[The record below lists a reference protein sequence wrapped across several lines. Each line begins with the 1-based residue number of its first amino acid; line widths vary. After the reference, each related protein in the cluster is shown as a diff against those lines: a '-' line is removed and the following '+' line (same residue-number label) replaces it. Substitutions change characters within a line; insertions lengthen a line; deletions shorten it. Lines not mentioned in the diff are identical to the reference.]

1 MKQWAGLLALGCC
14 AAANASAPD
23 AEYDPRNTQVG
34 SYLQIGLPLLGVGLT
49 YLLTGHGQAETDSSA
64 SSGLGLDDG
73 AEAPRGLL
81 DWNRMNGSPRH
92 DFFLAFGR
100 MEVITYGLKYSI
112 DEQRPNGQP
121 HSFPSGHTSASFMG
135 AEFIRKEYGWW
146 FGAPAYAA
154 ASYVG
159 WTRQQSRNHYS
170 RDVFAGAAIGI
181 LSNHD
186 ISDFTTRAGD
196 VHIGVSPISTG
207 FTRCS
212 ADDAALDARSDS
224 SNPRD
229 LPLIAP
235 GFKLE
240 LDF

>member
-1 MKQWAGLLALGCC
+1 MKPWAGLLALGCC
-14 AAANASAPD
+14 GVAHASAPD
-23 AEYDPRNTQVG
+23 AEYDTRNTQVG

-49 YLLTGHGQAETDSSA
+49 YFFTGHGKSA
-64 SSGLGLDDG
+64 SDSNGASLFDAPGSESGG
-73 AEAPRGLL
+73 GLL

-100 MEVITYGLKYSI
+100 MEVITYGLKYSV
-112 DEQRPNGQP
+112 DEQRPNGEP

-146 FGAPAYAA
+146 AGAPAYLA

-196 VHIGVSPISTG
+196 VHIGVSPITTG
-207 FTRCS
+207 FAGWR
-212 ADDAALDARSDS
+212 ADDAALDARGDAG
-224 SNPRD
+224 NPRD

-235 GFKLE
+235 GLRFE
-240 LDF
+240 MNF

>member
-1 MKQWAGLLALGCC
+1 MKRWTGLLALSCC
-14 AAANASAPD
+14 VVAHASSPD

-34 SYLQIGLPLLGVGLT
+34 SYLQIGLPLLGIGLT
-49 YLLTGHGQAETDSSA
+49 YLLTGHGAAE
-64 SSGLGLDDG
+64 SGGSGFSGKPLADTGESVG
-73 AEAPRGLL
+73 GLL

-100 MEVITYGLKYSI
+100 MEVVTYGLKYSV
-112 DEQRPNGQP
+112 DEQRPNGEP

-146 FGAPAYAA
+146 YGAPAYLA

-207 FTRCS
+207 FS
-212 ADDAALDARSDS
+212 QWGSDDAALDARSDS
-224 SNPRD
+224 GNPRD

-235 GFKLE
+235 GFRFE
-240 LDF
+240 LSF